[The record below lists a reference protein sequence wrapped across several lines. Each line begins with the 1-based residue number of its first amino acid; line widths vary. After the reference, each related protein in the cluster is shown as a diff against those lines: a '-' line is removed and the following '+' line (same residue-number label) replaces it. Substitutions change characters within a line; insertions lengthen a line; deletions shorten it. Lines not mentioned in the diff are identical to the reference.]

1 MESLHEQILHLLND
15 AVTDIK
21 ANLANQGV
29 NASGRTSDSLRV
41 VDNGDS
47 MQIIIGGTSERTA
60 PLATL
65 EVGRGGGNVPKGIKA
80 ILVQWTKDKG
90 IQVESESHRWA
101 IATIIARNIAERGT
115 QRQSS
120 PIDVY
125 SGVITDLRK
134 KVAETFQG
142 FVNQE
147 ITNKIHSL

>member
-1 MESLHEQILHLLND
+1 
-15 AVTDIK
+15 
-21 ANLANQGV
+21 
-29 NASGRTSDSLRV
+29 
-41 VDNGDS
+41 
-47 MQIIIGGTSERTA
+47 
-60 PLATL
+60 
-65 EVGRGGGNVPKGIKA
+65 VPKGIKA

-115 QRQSS
+115 QRHSS